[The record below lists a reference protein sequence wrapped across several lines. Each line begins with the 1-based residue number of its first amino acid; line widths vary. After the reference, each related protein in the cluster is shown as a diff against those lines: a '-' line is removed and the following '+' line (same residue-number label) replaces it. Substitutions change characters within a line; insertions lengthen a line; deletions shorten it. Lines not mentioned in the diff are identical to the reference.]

1 MMRQERTDTNHLG
14 TELFYEKNVLYQ
26 VVDGLSRTSHHDASS
41 RLESDAFQIV
51 QTTQTVG
58 QRHVFRV
65 QAAVMCFVV
74 RFVAQQI
81 AIGTCLKK
89 TFVGKVWGVT
99 E

>member
-1 MMRQERTDTNHLG
+1 MMRQERADTNHLG
-14 TELFYEKNVLYQ
+14 TELFYEKNVFHQ
-26 VVDGLSRTSHHDASS
+26 VVDGLSRTSHHDAGS

-58 QRHVFRV
+58 QRHAFRV

-81 AIGTCLKK
+81 AIGACLKK
-89 TFVGKVWGVT
+89 NVRKKV
-99 E
+99 

>member
-1 MMRQERTDTNHLG
+1 MRQERTDTNHLG

-89 TFVGKVWGVT
+89 TFVGKCGAFT